1 MGRVISTCIQFIDAF
16 SNPSKQTIAN
26 MRKMAN
32 EAKAAGKSIQSAG
45 NTIQNA
51 GKSLTKTVTA
61 PIAGVGI
68 AAIKTAADFEAGMS
82 NVGAIIGTVS
92 KKAIP
97 EAIKAAEEVGLSFEK
112 SSDATETAMNIL
124 KAQAKELGETT
135 AWSAKE
141 VSEAMQYTGMA
152 GWTAADNVKGLKGIL
167 DLASASGTDLA
178 RTSDIMT
185 DAISAFGDTAGDS
198 ARYADVMTKACTS
211 ANVSVDTLGESYK
224 YCAAICGTMNYS
236 VEEIT
241 TSLAAMGNKRIK
253 GSQAGTTL
261 KNAISNMAAP
271 TKNMKAAMDDLKIS
285 ITNQDG
291 SMRSWGDVIK
301 NLQTSF
307 KGLTQDQQA
316 AYAKQLFGKESMAG
330 MLAII
335 NTSTKSYNDL
345 SKSIKESGGAANE
358 AAQTQLDNLNG
369 QLTILKSGLE
379 VAAITIG
386 DKLTP
391 YVKTA
396 VGWVQEAT
404 DWFNSL
410 SDAQVTSIM
419 KWAGIAA
426 AIGPCILIFGKVV
439 TGVGKAVSIFG
450 RISGAVA
457 KAGSVMALITSPAG
471 IVIGVLA
478 AIAVAA
484 VLVVKNWDKI
494 KPVIMNVKAWFVD
507 TFGGTIKQAING
519 FKTVFTAAMNGVKS
533 IMPSVGQFI
542 KNGIAAAMP
551 AVQAIVSALK
561 TMLPA
566 AVGTIK
572 TVIQAILPII
582 QTIVAT
588 LSKILPKAIETVKA
602 VIKSITPV
610 IQTVIGVV
618 VKVAPI
624 IASTFVS
631 VLQKLNPVIKT
642 IGNVIKAVIPVIGKL
657 FSNAFS
663 FVGKTITK
671 IMPSIN
677 KIAKTIGGVLVFAIR
692 KVSPVVTKLAGTFS
706 TVFAKVFSVV
716 SGAVKKLQPVFN
728 VIGTIVKTVMN
739 VVGKVIGTTFRTA
752 ANVISSAAGS
762 IKRIISGVVKVFDGV
777 IDFVG
782 GVFTGNWSK
791 AWEGVKNIFGGAFE
805 ALGGLCKAPINAIIG
820 LINSAINGINSIS
833 VDIPEGIPL
842 VGGKHIGFSIPTI
855 PTLAKGTPDWKGG
868 IVQISEKGGEIVD
881 LPKGSRVYPH
891 DQSVQMAR
899 KSANGKLAAADRRV
913 ASLEKTAADKKGK
926 GDITITIPKLAEQII
941 VKDTKDIDKIA
952 EEIATKLRDTAI
964 NMGVA

>member
-68 AAIKTAADFEAGMS
+68 AAVKTAADYESAMS
-82 NVGAIIGTVS
+82 NV
-92 KKAIP
+92 KAITG
-97 EAIKAAEEVGLSFEK
+97 ATGNDFKKLEK
-112 SSDATETAMNIL
+112 
-124 KAQAKELGETT
+124 LGKDLGAST

-141 VSEAMQYTGMA
+141 CAEAMQYTGMA
-152 GWTAADNVKGLKGIL
+152 GWTAADNIAGLKGIL

-185 DAISAFGDTAGDS
+185 DAISAFGYKASDS
-198 ARYADVMTKACTS
+198 AKFADTMTKACTS
-211 ANVSVDTLGESYK
+211 ANVSVETLGESYK
-224 YCAAICGTMNYS
+224 YCGAICGTMGYS
-236 VEEIT
+236 IDEVT
-241 TSLAAMGNKRIK
+241 TSLAAMGNMGIK

-291 SMRSWGDVIK
+291 SMKSWGDVIK

-335 NTSTKSYNDL
+335 NTSTKDYNAL
-345 SKSIKESGGAANE
+345 SDAIKNSGGAANE

-369 QLTILKSGLE
+369 QLTLLKSALE
-379 VAAITIG
+379 GAAITIG

-396 VGWVQEAT
+396 VGWVQKAT

-582 QTIVAT
+582 QTIR
-588 LSKILPKAIETVKA
+588 E
-602 VIKSITPV
+602 
-610 IQTVIGVV
+610 
-618 VKVAPI
+618 
-624 IASTFVS
+624 
-631 VLQKLNPVIKT
+631 
-642 IGNVIKAVIPVIGKL
+642 
-657 FSNAFS
+657 
-663 FVGKTITK
+663 
-671 IMPSIN
+671 IN
-677 KIAKTIGGVLVFAIR
+677 K
-692 KVSPVVTKLAGTFS
+692 
-706 TVFAKVFSVV
+706 
-716 SGAVKKLQPVFN
+716 
-728 VIGTIVKTVMN
+728 
-739 VVGKVIGTTFRTA
+739 
-752 ANVISSAAGS
+752 
-762 IKRIISGVVKVFDGV
+762 
-777 IDFVG
+777 
-782 GVFTGNWSK
+782 
-791 AWEGVKNIFGGAFE
+791 
-805 ALGGLCKAPINAIIG
+805 
-820 LINSAINGINSIS
+820 
-833 VDIPEGIPL
+833 
-842 VGGKHIGFSIPTI
+842 
-855 PTLAKGTPDWKGG
+855 
-868 IVQISEKGGEIVD
+868 
-881 LPKGSRVYPH
+881 
-891 DQSVQMAR
+891 
-899 KSANGKLAAADRRV
+899 
-913 ASLEKTAADKKGK
+913 
-926 GDITITIPKLAEQII
+926 
-941 VKDTKDIDKIA
+941 
-952 EEIATKLRDTAI
+952 
-964 NMGVA
+964 

>member
-32 EAKAAGKSIQSAG
+32 EAKAAGKSIQNAG

-68 AAIKTAADFEAGMS
+68 AAVKTAADYESAMS
-82 NVGAIIGTVS
+82 NV
-92 KKAIP
+92 KAITG
-97 EAIKAAEEVGLSFEK
+97 ATGNDFKKLEK
-112 SSDATETAMNIL
+112 
-124 KAQAKELGETT
+124 LGKDLGAST

-141 VSEAMQYTGMA
+141 CAEAMQYTGMA

-185 DAISAFGDTAGDS
+185 DAISAFGYKASDS
-198 ARYADVMTKACTS
+198 ALFADTMTKACTS
-211 ANVSVDTLGESYK
+211 ANVSVETLGESYK
-224 YCAAICGTMNYS
+224 YCGAICGTMSYS
-236 VEEIT
+236 IDEVT
-241 TSLAAMGNKRIK
+241 TSLAVMGNMGIK
-253 GSQAGTTL
+253 GSQAGTTM

-271 TKNMKAAMDDLKIS
+271 TKNMKEAMDDLKIS

-291 SMRSWGDVIK
+291 SMKSWGDVIK

-335 NTSTKSYNDL
+335 NTSTKDYNAL
-345 SKSIKESGGAANE
+345 SDAIKNSGGAANE

-369 QLTILKSGLE
+369 QLTLLKSALE
-379 VAAITIG
+379 GAAITIG

-391 YVKTA
+391 YIKTA
-396 VGWVQEAT
+396 VGWVQKAT

-457 KAGSVMALITSPAG
+457 KAGSVIALITSPAG

-494 KPVIMNVKAWFVD
+494 KPAIANVKAWFVD
-507 TFGGTIKQAING
+507 TFGGTIKTAING

-551 AVQAIVSALK
+551 AVRAIISVLK

-566 AVGTIK
+566 AVKTIK
-572 TVIQAILPII
+572 TVIQAVLPIL
-582 QTIVAT
+582 QTIIAT
-588 LSKILPKAIETVKA
+588 LSKILPKAIETIKA
-602 VIKSITPV
+602 IIKSISPV

-618 VKVAPI
+618 VKAAPI

-631 VLQKLNPVIKT
+631 VLQKLNPVIK
-642 IGNVIKAVIPVIGKL
+642 IIVNVIKAAIPIIGKL

-663 FVGKTITK
+663 FVGKIITK
-671 IMPSIN
+671 VMPSIN
-677 KIAKTIGGVLVFAIR
+677 KIAKTIGSVLVFAIR
-692 KVSPVVTKLAGTFS
+692 KVSPIITRLAGIFS
-706 TVFAKVFSVV
+706 SVFATIYNVV
-716 SGAVKKLQPVFN
+716 SGAAKKLQPVFSA
-728 VIGTIVKTVMN
+728 IGTIIKVVM
-739 VVGKVIGTTFRTA
+739 
-752 ANVISSAAGS
+752 
-762 IKRIISGVVKVFDGV
+762 GVVRKQIETAFKMVAGV
-777 IDFVG
+777 VTSVASTIKEVVSGITKAFNGVLDFIT
-782 GVFTGNWSK
+782 GVFTGNWKK
-791 AWEGVKNIFGGAFE
+791 AWEGVKNIFGGVFDAFT
-805 ALGGLCKAPINAIIG
+805 GMCKIPLNAVIG
-820 LINSAINGINSIS
+820 LINGAIGGINSIS

-842 VGGKHIGFSIPTI
+842 VGGKHIGFNIPTI
-855 PTLAKGTPDWKGG
+855 PTLAKGTPDWRGG

-899 KSANGKLAAADRRV
+899 KSANGRLAAADRRV
-913 ASLEKTAADKKGK
+913 ANLEKSADKKGK
-926 GDITITIPKLAEQII
+926 GDIAITIPKLAEQII

>member
-26 MRKMAN
+26 MRKMAR

-45 NTIQNA
+45 NAIQNA

-68 AAIKTAADFEAGMS
+68 AAIKTAADYESAMS
-82 NVGAIIGTVS
+82 NV
-92 KKAIP
+92 KAITG
-97 EAIKAAEEVGLSFEK
+97 ATGNDFKKLEK
-112 SSDATETAMNIL
+112 
-124 KAQAKELGETT
+124 LGKDLGAST

-141 VSEAMQYTGMA
+141 CAEAMQYTGMA
-152 GWTAADNVKGLKGIL
+152 GWTAKNNVEGLKGIL

-185 DAISAFGDTAGDS
+185 DAISAFGYKASDS
-198 ARYADVMTKACTS
+198 AKFADTMTKACTS
-211 ANVSVDTLGESYK
+211 ANVSVETLGESYK
-224 YCAAICGTMNYS
+224 YCGAISGTMGYS
-236 VEEIT
+236 IEEVT
-241 TSLAAMGNKRIK
+241 TSLAAMGNMGIK

-291 SMRSWGDVIK
+291 SMKSWGDVIK

-335 NTSTKSYNDL
+335 NTSTKDYNAL
-345 SKSIKESGGAANE
+345 SDAIKNSGGAANE

-369 QLTILKSGLE
+369 QLTLLKSALE
-379 VAAITIG
+379 GAAITIG

-396 VGWVQEAT
+396 VGWVQKAT

-494 KPVIMNVKAWFVD
+494 KPVIMNVKAWFVE

-519 FKTVFTAAMNGVKS
+519 FKKVLTSAMNGIKAV
-533 IMPSVGQFI
+533 MPSVIQFI
-542 KNGIAAAMP
+542 KNGVTAIMP
-551 AVQAIVSALK
+551 AVKAIVSALK

-566 AVGTIK
+566 AIETIK
-572 TVIQAILPII
+572 TVIQAAAPIVR
-582 QTIVAT
+582 TIIDT
-588 LSKILPKAIETVKA
+588 LSKILPKVINTLKAIIISVA
-602 VIKSITPV
+602 PVIK
-610 IQTVIGVV
+610 TVIGVV
-618 VKVAPI
+618 AKIAPV
-624 IASTFVS
+624 IASTFVG
-631 VLQKLNPVIKT
+631 VLKKLNPVIKT
-642 IGNVIKAVIPVIGKL
+642 IGQIVRAVIPVVGKML
-657 FSNAFS
+657 SGAFS
-663 FVGKTITK
+663 FVGKVIKTV
-671 IMPSIN
+671 MPSIS
-677 KIAKTIGGVLVFAIR
+677 KITKVIGGALVFAVK
-692 KVSPVVTKLAGTFS
+692 KVSPVVKKLAGVFS
-706 TVFAKVFSVV
+706 SAFTTVFSVV
-716 SGAVKKLQPVFN
+716 SGIVKKLQPAFN
-728 VIGTIVKTVMN
+728 VIGTMIKTVMN
-739 VVGKVIGTTFRTA
+739 VVKNSIGNTFNTI
-752 ANVISSAAGS
+752 ANVVSAAVEG
-762 IKRIISGVVKVFDGV
+762 IKSVFGGMIDAFGGI
-777 IDFVG
+777 IDFIT
-782 GVFTGNWSK
+782 GVFTGNWSQ
-791 AWEGVKNIFGGAFE
+791 AWEGVKSIFKGVFDAFVGIIKTPINGVIGIINGAI
-805 ALGGLCKAPINAIIG
+805 GGL
-820 LINSAINGINSIS
+820 NSIS
-833 VDIPEGIPL
+833 VDIPDWVPL
-842 VGGKHIGFSIPTI
+842 VGGTHFGLNIPKI